1 LVIEPA
7 YGLVGLS
14 AVFELNKSEA
24 ALLTGF
30 PVGRNGQIRNR
41 ADYGEVSP
49 QLLFGDIKRKI
60 PDVKTNTHF
69 VLFI

>member
-30 PVGRNGQIRNR
+30 PVVRDEQVRKR
-41 ADYGEVSP
+41 ADYGEEFP
-49 QLLFGDIKRKI
+49 QLRFRDIKRKI
-60 PDVKTNTHF
+60 PDVKTNTHC